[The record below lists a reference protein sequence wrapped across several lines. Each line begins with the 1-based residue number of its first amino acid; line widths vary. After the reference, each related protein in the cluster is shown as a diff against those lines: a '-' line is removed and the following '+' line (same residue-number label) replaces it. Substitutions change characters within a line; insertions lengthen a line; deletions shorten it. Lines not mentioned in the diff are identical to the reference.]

1 MPPVSNSTSKVC
13 PKCGTVRESSSLP
26 DLGCLV
32 CALELAFGKT
42 AVAEDDPPLTF
53 GQYLIETREDGCAQE
68 LGRGAM
74 GVTYRAIDH
83 SLQRTVALKLVKAEF
98 AARGAEARERFLR
111 EARAGAALRHPNVA
125 TAYQFGID
133 EETGQSFYAM
143 ELVEGET
150 LEDRVRRSG
159 PLDVRTVVPIAV
171 QVTSALTEAEK
182 RGLVHR
188 DLKPSN
194 IMIASG
200 EDAGKISVKV
210 IDFGLA
216 KALAKTPDA
225 RTLTHDGFVGTPAF
239 ASPEQ
244 LRAAPVDVRSDIY
257 SLGATL
263 WYLLTGHTPFG
274 DRAGQ
279 TAPPVEQLKAAHVP
293 PRLVALLVSMV
304 ATEPAARPSVA
315 DLGKQLERIQEQ
327 LEGYNKTPIA
337 WAFAIISAAAIV
349 AAVIWNSR
357 REATT
362 PEIPEKSIA
371 VLPFASL
378 GDEKENAYLA
388 DGIQEE
394 VLTRL
399 AGIADLKVIS
409 HTSTQRYQ
417 NKPRNLTEIAKQLQ
431 VANVLEGSVQRTAEQ
446 VRVNVQLIN
455 ALTETQLW
463 AETYDRKLTDIFA
476 VESDIA
482 ETIAETLQVRL
493 TRKEKAAIAAPTTEN
508 SEAHNLYLKG
518 RYFLAKRTEDDLKRA
533 IGYFSQAIAKE
544 DRYASAY
551 AGLADSYGV
560 LPQYSST
567 PGSEVF
573 RKAKSAAEKALA
585 FDPNLSEAHVSYA
598 LVLHLADLDW
608 AGAKRHLQQAIE
620 LNPNSATAHYFLGY
634 TILKAFGQF
643 EQAIIEMKRAIEL
656 DPLSVIINTNLADCY
671 VSARRYPEA
680 IAQAR
685 KAVELE
691 PNFISAHIVLG
702 TALELNGDLAGAKQ
716 EYEKAGQIEKASDP
730 TSQLQLGLS
739 YLAHLYGLQGDR
751 EKALQ
756 LLREIEDNQKRGA
769 GMQAANYAL
778 VYLALGDKDQAI
790 TWLERSYQSRESM
803 EISLIKINPFLDPLR
818 GDPRF
823 ERLANQVIPPGL
835 H

>member
-1 MPPVSNSTSKVC
+1 MAPLSGITANVC
-13 PKCGTVRESSSLP
+13 PRCGSARDTSASPE
-26 DLGCLV
+26 LGCLV
-32 CALELAFGKT
+32 CTLELAFGT
-42 AVAEDDPPLTF
+42 AAPAGEDPPLAF
-53 GQYLIETREDGCAQE
+53 GQYLIETREDGRAWE

-83 SLQRTVALKLVKAEF
+83 SLQRTVALKIIGAEF
-98 AARGAEARERFLR
+98 AMRGSEARERFLR
-111 EARAGAALRHPNVA
+111 EARAAAALRHPNVA
-125 TAYQFGID
+125 AAYQFGIE

-150 LEDRVRRSG
+150 LEDRVRRTG
-159 PLDVRTVVPIAV
+159 PLDVRAVIEIAV
-171 QVTSALTEAEK
+171 QVTTALAAAEK

-200 EDAGKISVKV
+200 DEAKKVAVKV

-216 KALAKTPDA
+216 KALAETPDA
-225 RTLTHDGFVGTPAF
+225 RMLTHDGFVGTPAF

-244 LRAAPVDVRSDIY
+244 LRSAPIDVRSDIY

-274 DRAGQ
+274 DRAAQ

-315 DLGKQLERIQEQ
+315 ELGKQLERIQEQ
-327 LEGYNKTPIA
+327 LEGDNKTPIA
-337 WAFAIISAAAIV
+337 WAFAIIGAAAIAV
-349 AAVIWNSR
+349 AVVWNSR

-362 PEIPEKSIA
+362 PGIPEKSIA

-378 GDEKENAYLA
+378 GDEQENAYLA
-388 DGIQEE
+388 DGIQGE

-399 AGIADLKVIS
+399 AGIADLKVVS
-409 HTSTQRYQ
+409 HTSTQRPE
-417 NKPRNLTEIAKQLQ
+417 NKPRNLTEIAKRLR
-431 VANVLEGSVQRTAEQ
+431 VANVLEGSVQRTAGQ
-446 VRVNVQLIN
+446 VRVSVHLLN

-493 TRKEKAAIAAPTTEN
+493 TRNEKAAIGVPTTEN

-518 RYFLAKRTEDDLKRA
+518 RYFLAKRTGDNLKRA

-544 DRYASAY
+544 DRYALAY
-551 AGLADSYGV
+551 AGLADSYVV

-573 RKAKSAAEKALA
+573 PKAKSAAKKALA
-585 FDPNLSEAHVSYA
+585 LDPDLSEAHVSYA
-598 LVLHLADLDW
+598 LVLHLVDLDW
-608 AGAKRHLQQAIE
+608 AGAKRHFQQAIE
-620 LNPNSATAHYFLGY
+620 LNPNSASAHYFLGY
-634 TILKAFGQF
+634 AILKIFGQF
-643 EQAIIEMKRAIEL
+643 EQAIPEMKRAIEL
-656 DPLSVIINTNLADCY
+656 DPLSLVINTNLADCY
-671 VSARRYPEA
+671 VYARRYPEA

-685 KAVELE
+685 KAIELE
-691 PNFISAHIVLG
+691 PNFAAAHIVLG

-716 EYEKAGQIEKASDP
+716 EYEKGGQIQRASDP
-730 TSQLQLGLS
+730 ASYTQEVLS
-739 YLAHLYGLQGDR
+739 YLAHLYALHGDR

-756 LLREIEDNQKRGA
+756 LLHKIEDNEKRGA
-769 GMQAANYAL
+769 PMKLANYAL
-778 VYLALGDKDQAI
+778 IHVALGDKDRAI
-790 TWLERSYQSRESM
+790 AWLERSYQSRESM
-803 EISLIKINPFLDPLR
+803 EISLIRISPFLDPLR